1 MESNN
6 RNDNW
11 DAENYHRVSTVQESW
26 ATELLE
32 KRRMGEY
39 EVVMDAGCGTG
50 RATATI
56 ANAVKKGR
64 VYAVDID
71 DNMIA
76 KAKENLR
83 DFSNIAFIK
92 SDMSEVSLPEPI
104 DLIFSNAAIHWV
116 LDHKKLFS
124 NFWELLKPKGELL
137 IQCGGKGN
145 LGMVHTI
152 LEKLRKGNTFKHY
165 FADWRNPWNFASPE
179 DIKKTLN
186 DTGFKDAQAQL
197 KKKTAKF
204 ENYQEFTLFMRTVV
218 MKPYLAH
225 IPADNNNNNNN
236 NEIRDSFMV
245 EFMNELKKNQ
255 STRKKADIDLELHYV
270 RLDITGRK

>member
-26 ATELLE
+26 AKELVE
-32 KRRMGEY
+32 KRKIGEY
-39 EVVMDAGCGTG
+39 EVVMDAGYGTG
-50 RATATI
+50 RVTATI

-76 KAKENLR
+76 KAKENLKG
-83 DFSNIAFIK
+83 FSNIAFIK
-92 SDMSEVSLPEPI
+92 SDISEVRLPETI
-104 DLIFSNAAIHWV
+104 DLIFSNAAIHWI

-124 NFWELLKPKGELL
+124 NFWELLKPNGEML

-152 LEKLRKGNTFKHY
+152 LEKLRKSNTFKHY

-179 DIKKTLN
+179 DAKKTLDDIGFS
-186 DTGFKDAQAQL
+186 DTQAQL

-204 ENYQEFTLFMRTVV
+204 ESYQEFTLFMKTVV
-218 MKPYLAH
+218 MKPYLACL
-225 IPADNNNNNNN
+225 PENNNNN
-236 NEIRDSFMV
+236 NEIRDSFIV
-245 EFMNELKKNQ
+245 EFISELKKNQ
-255 STRKKADIDLELHYV
+255 RTDKKAGVDLKIEYV

>member
-1 MESNN
+1 LRRYIVELNSENN
-6 RNDNW
+6 NW

-32 KRRMGEY
+32 KRKIGEY

-50 RATATI
+50 RVTGTI

-71 DNMIA
+71 VNMIT
-76 KAKENLR
+76 KAKENLK
-83 DFSNIAFIK
+83 DFSNITFIK
-92 SDMSEVSLPEPI
+92 SDISEVRLPEKI
-104 DLIFSNAAIHWV
+104 DLIFSNAAIHWI

-124 NFWELLKPKGELL
+124 NFWELLKPNGELL

-145 LGMVHTI
+145 LELVHTI

-165 FADWRNPWNFASPE
+165 FADWKSPWNFASPA
-179 DIKKTLN
+179 DVKKTLSDIGFN
-186 DTGFKDAQAQL
+186 DTQAQL

-204 ENYQEFTLFMRTVV
+204 ENHEEFVLFMKTVV
-218 MKPYLAH
+218 MKPYLAYL
-225 IPADNNNNNNN
+225 PADNNNETRN
-236 NEIRDSFMV
+236 SFMG
-245 EFMNELKKNQ
+245 EFINELTKNQ
-255 STRKKADIDLELHYV
+255 KTNKADVDLKLEYV

>member
-1 MESNN
+1 MELNN
-6 RNDNW
+6 ENNNW

-32 KRRMGEY
+32 KRKIGEY

-50 RATATI
+50 RVTGTI

-71 DNMIA
+71 VNMIT
-76 KAKENLR
+76 KAKENLKE
-83 DFSNIAFIK
+83 FSNIAFIK
-92 SDMSEVSLPEPI
+92 SDISEVRLPEKI
-104 DLIFSNAAIHWV
+104 DLIFSNAAIHWI

-124 NFWELLKPKGELL
+124 NFWELLKPNGELL

-145 LGMVHTI
+145 LELVHTI
-152 LEKLRKGNTFKHY
+152 LEKLRKSNTFKHY
-165 FADWRNPWNFASPE
+165 FADWKNPWNFASPA
-179 DIKKTLN
+179 DVKKTLN
-186 DTGFKDAQAQL
+186 DTGFNDTQAQL

-204 ENYQEFTLFMRTVV
+204 ENHEEFMLFMKTVV
-218 MKPYLAH
+218 MKPYLAYL
-225 IPADNNNNNNN
+225 PANNN
-236 NEIRDSFMV
+236 NETMNSFTE
-245 EFMNELKKNQ
+245 EFINELKKNQ
-255 STRKKADIDLELHYV
+255 NTGKKVDVDLKLQYV